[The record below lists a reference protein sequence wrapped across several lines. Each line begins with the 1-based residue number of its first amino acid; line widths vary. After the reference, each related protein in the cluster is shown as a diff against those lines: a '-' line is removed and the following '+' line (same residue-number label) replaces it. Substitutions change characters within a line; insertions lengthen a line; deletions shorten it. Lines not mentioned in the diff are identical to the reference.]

1 MNLKLKTCTVRSWE
15 WRDRDAIVRYA
26 NNRKVSIN
34 LRDRFP
40 YPYTARDARN
50 WLDVVVDSKPETNF
64 AIDVAAEAVGG
75 IGFTPQHDVERRSA
89 EIGYWLGEPFWGRGI
104 ATEALITVTE
114 YAFAN
119 FDLCRLYAH
128 VFDWNAAS
136 ARVLEKAGYEF
147 EGRLKNSVTK
157 DGQTI
162 DQLMYAIIREKSSPK

>member
-40 YPYTARDARN
+40 FPYTARDARN
-50 WLDVVVDSKPETNF
+50 WLDVVVDAKPVTNF
-64 AIDVAAEAVGG
+64 AIDVAGEAVGG

-104 ATEALITVTE
+104 ATEALIAVTE

-128 VFDWNAAS
+128 VFDWNRAS

-147 EGRLKNSVTK
+147 EGRLRKSVTK

-162 DQLMYAIIREKSSPK
+162 DQLMYAIIR

>member
-1 MNLKLKTCTVRSWE
+1 VNLLLKTCTVRSWQ

-50 WLDVVVDSKPETNF
+50 WLDVVVDQKPRTDF
-64 AIDVAAEAVGG
+64 AIDVAGEAVGG

-104 ATEALITVTE
+104 ATEALIVVSE
-114 YAFAN
+114 YAFSI
-119 FDLCRLYAH
+119 FDLWRVFAH
-128 VFDWNAAS
+128 EFDWNGAS
-136 ARVLEKAGYEF
+136 GRVLEKGGYEF
-147 EGRLKNSVTK
+147 EGRLRKSVTK
-157 DGQTI
+157 NGRTI
-162 DQLMYAIIREKSSPK
+162 DQLMYAIIREKE